1 MRISCS
7 HLQESFE
14 FLELPLFDFG
24 AGKFPINYKKFD
36 LNFPLLDGFGE
47 QGGGVRGNLPLLN
60 QQVKI
65 SPPVKIKLKI
75 TLYQNPYSEKTL
87 VPS

>member
-24 AGKFPINYKKFD
+24 AGNFPINYKGKLD
-36 LNFPLLDGFGE
+36 LNFLLDGFGE
-47 QGGGVRGNLPLLN
+47 QEGGEF
-60 QQVKI
+60 KE
-65 SPPVKIKLKI
+65 S
-75 TLYQNPYSEKTL
+75 Y
-87 VPS
+87 

>member
-24 AGKFPINYKKFD
+24 AGNFPINYKGKLD
-36 LNFPLLDGFGE
+36 LSRFGE
-47 QGGGVRGNLPLLN
+47 QGGGEF
-60 QQVKI
+60 KE
-65 SPPVKIKLKI
+65 S
-75 TLYQNPYSEKTL
+75 Y
-87 VPS
+87 

>member
-24 AGKFPINYKKFD
+24 AGNFPINYKGKLD

-47 QGGGVRGNLPLLN
+47 QGGGEF
-60 QQVKI
+60 KE
-65 SPPVKIKLKI
+65 S
-75 TLYQNPYSEKTL
+75 Y
-87 VPS
+87 